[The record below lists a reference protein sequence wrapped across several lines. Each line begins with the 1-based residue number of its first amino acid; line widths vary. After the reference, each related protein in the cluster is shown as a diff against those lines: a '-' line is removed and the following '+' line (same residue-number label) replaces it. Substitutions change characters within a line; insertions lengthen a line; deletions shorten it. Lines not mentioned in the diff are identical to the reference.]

1 MAALGKCLPWTCSK
15 TVPVAQR
22 PGVSM
27 ISGLALLLKVS
38 TPGVMG
44 AALGSQ
50 GAGTAPDPCGTRRG
64 C

>member
-1 MAALGKCLPWTCSK
+1 
-15 TVPVAQR
+15 
-22 PGVSM
+22 M

-50 GAGTAPDPCGTRRG
+50 GQGRLLTPVAQGGAAELLEAAVPL
-64 C
+64 